1 MVGTLLQST
10 TGGSFPVVITAL
22 LAHAIQ
28 LVLACWIVYRAFS
41 GYRASGAPA
50 LLWLAVGIGLLS
62 VAPGITNVLLPSFT
76 STPSVVTGSIMR
88 AGEVLGLAAILY
100 AIYDRS
106 SPLLGDRRRS
116 AGAAVV
122 LAAAVLAA
130 IVTPPDP
137 AFLMAAVSAALG
149 LFVSS
154 LAYLGYVR
162 NDSRPM
168 LFLAVGIAFITA
180 ISFVFSYGVDWATEA
195 TDAQVIMLVT
205 LCHLVGLASIAHSL
219 GGARR

>member
-1 MVGTLLQST
+1 MVGVLLQSAI
-10 TGGSFPVVITAL
+10 GGSLPVVVAAL
-22 LAHAIQ
+22 FAHAVL

-62 VAPGITNVLLPSFT
+62 VAPGITNVLLPSLT
-76 STPSVVTGSIMR
+76 STPSIVTGGIMR
-88 AGEVLGLAAILY
+88 AGEVLGLTAILY

-106 SPLLGDRRRS
+106 SPPLGDRRRS

-122 LAAAVLAA
+122 LGAAALAA
-130 IVTPPDP
+130 MVTTPDP
-137 AFLMAAVSAALG
+137 AFLMAAVSATLG

-154 LAYLGYVR
+154 LAYLGYAR
-162 NDSRPM
+162 NDSPPM

-180 ISFVFSYGVDWATEA
+180 VSFVFSYGVDWATEA
-195 TDAQVIMLVT
+195 TDAQVIVLVT
-205 LCHLVGLASIAHSL
+205 LCRLVGLASIAHSL